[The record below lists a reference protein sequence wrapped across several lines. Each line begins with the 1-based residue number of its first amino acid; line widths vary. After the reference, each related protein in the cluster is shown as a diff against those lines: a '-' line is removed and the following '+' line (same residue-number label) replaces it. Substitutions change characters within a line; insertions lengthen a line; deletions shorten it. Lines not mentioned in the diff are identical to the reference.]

1 MTRTRTQSMA
11 AVTALI
17 AASLFS
23 APPAVAANGPLET
36 IMPAAIPA
44 APGTLPSGTGINFT
58 PAPALTG
65 ITMIQNRDSVVVR
78 FPAVANARDFRVLVQ
93 PTGVAANNDGT
104 ETVTGGTQFCAGL
117 LQHQARERY
126 VADPKTKFPYLFY
139 LNTGEVNPLNFVP
152 QFFNPPPKPYGTYDL
167 DPPPVTQIEIT
178 GVTAP
183 VTVTVEAMDRLCPF
197 PGIIGRRPHTIPL
210 SHSAD
215 TDHPGNPW
223 VDASKVVSFAVF
235 TEAQVVTK
243 YGSLIVNGQGWA
255 SGPYVQ
261 ATPPSVPTFAQPAPV
276 NPPRIL
282 ARGVV
287 TIAPAAAAPP
297 PTKDFFDDFSN
308 ASDTFRAL
316 PLPKWTY
323 PREDAGEVVTQNSK
337 WTIYGNGYT
346 CCATPDGHGYVDAYI
361 ADGHMNT
368 ILGDWSQDVLSEV
381 SMFPRKAAH
390 LNASTYLHVTF
401 EVNSFATGRRYW
413 AFTAC
418 GSSSPGQTLDTS
430 GGLKEQVV
438 HTTFFYNP
446 TGANPSTAGWNCLQI
461 FNRQGN
467 SNAVNQWE
475 DMYNLD
481 GSRPP
486 VPPNNGYLD
495 LADYIHTAIP
505 SIAHPGTVAAYTNH
519 PESDVLVLVNKPIPK
534 ADLPEKLGLNQQ
546 VVQTAATSPINVSP
560 LQLDNP
566 AGEVAWFYRVDA
578 KGNPVAPILDDQ
590 QLASPRTKYDLY
602 IRNNRIVM
610 YVNGQARLC
619 NDFTT
624 AKTTLKIA
632 DAALGFHQVLY
643 HSSGEFTERMSDPDR
658 GAAYHYRLNSPWI
671 DQRSWD
677 NIGFQENTA
686 PPADFN
692 PKTCFVHK
700 SLGPENNE

>member
-1 MTRTRTQSMA
+1 MMRARAQNAA
-11 AVTALI
+11 AVSLVMTGLLFPALP
-17 AASLFS
+17 AA
-23 APPAVAANGPLET
+23 AGNGL
-36 IMPAAIPA
+36 MPAAIPA
-44 APGTLPSGTGINFT
+44 PPGTLPSGPGINFT
-58 PAPALTG
+58 SAPALRG
-65 ITMIQNRDSVVVR
+65 ITMVQNRDSVIVQ

-93 PTGVAANNDGT
+93 PTGVAANGDGT

-139 LNTGEVNPLNFVP
+139 LNTGEVNPTNFVP

-167 DPPPVTQIEIT
+167 DPPPIDEIEVT
-178 GVTAP
+178 GVTGP

-197 PGIIGRRPHTIPL
+197 PGIIGRVPQKIPL
-210 SHSAD
+210 THGPD
-215 TDHPGNPW
+215 VDHPGNPW
-223 VDASKVVSFAVF
+223 IDASAVKTF
-235 TEAQVVTK
+235 PVVTK
-243 YGSLIVNGQGWA
+243 AEVVKTYGSLIVNGQGWA

-261 ATPPSVPTFAQPAPV
+261 ADPPAVPTFGQPAPA
-276 NPPRIL
+276 NPPKVL

-287 TIAPAAAAPP
+287 TISPAKAAPP

-308 ASDTFRAL
+308 ARDTFKSLAE
-316 PLPKWTY
+316 PNWTY
-323 PREDAGEVVTQNSK
+323 PREDAGEVVRQNSK
-337 WTIYGNGYT
+337 WTVYGNGYT
-346 CCATPDGHGYVDAYI
+346 CCDTPDGHGYVDAFI

-390 LNASTYLHVTF
+390 LNRTTYLHVTF

-418 GSSSPGQTLDTS
+418 GANVAGQTLDS
-430 GGLKEQVV
+430 AGGLKEQVV
-438 HTTFFYNP
+438 HTTFFYEP

-461 FNRQGN
+461 FNRHGN

-475 DMYNLD
+475 GMYRLD
-481 GSRPP
+481 GSRAD

-505 SIAHPGTVAAYTNH
+505 SIAHPAITAAYTNH
-519 PESDVLVLVNKPIPK
+519 PESDVVVLVNKPIPK
-534 ADLPEKLGLNQQ
+534 ANLPEVLGTNQQ
-546 VVQTAATSPINVSP
+546 VAQTAVTSPINVSP
-560 LQLDNP
+560 LQLDTP
-566 AGEVAWFYRVDA
+566 AGEVAWFFSVDA
-578 KGNPVAPILDDQ
+578 NGNPVAPLLDDQ

-602 IRNNRIVM
+602 IRTNRIVM

-624 AKTTLKIA
+624 PKTVLKIA

-643 HSSGEFTERMSDPDR
+643 HSSGEFVERMSDPDR

-686 PPADFN
+686 PPADFD